1 MVEIDHNIRW
11 SAIATHLPGRTDNE
25 IKNFWNTHLKKKLIQ
40 MGYDPMTHRPRT
52 DLFSTLPN
60 LIALATLL
68 DHHQMEEHANANA
81 NAAARLLQAEA
92 IAKLQYY
99 SLLQSSAAAAAAAA
113 SSIMTTNSSSNTQFN
128 NNNIIT
134 VDSNI
139 QYQYPMVEEEGE
151 GTLEVVPFDLE
162 THHLNNNA
170 PMLINSPWFVNNNF
184 PSPEA
189 DQAAS
194 CSRLPQLII
203 TDPSS
208 SIISGNNV
216 VVGETSTGSSNA
228 AAEQASSYWPDLLFD
243 EI

>member
-1 MVEIDHNIRW
+1 MVEIDNIRW

-68 DHHQMEEHANANA
+68 DHHQMEEHAAANT
-81 NAAARLLQAEA
+81 AARLLQAEA

-99 SLLQSSAAAAAAAA
+99 SLLQSSAAAA
-113 SSIMTTNSSSNTQFN
+113 SSIVTTNSSSNTQFN
-128 NNNIIT
+128 NNNIT
-134 VDSNI
+134 AVDSNI
-139 QYQYPMVEEEGE
+139 QYQYHPMVEEEGE

-170 PMLINSPWFVNNNF
+170 PMIINSPWFVNNNF
-184 PSPEA
+184 ASPEA
-189 DQAAS
+189 DQAAC

-203 TDPSS
+203 TEPSS
-208 SIISGNNV
+208 SIISSNHV

>member
-81 NAAARLLQAEA
+81 AARLLQAEA

-99 SLLQSSAAAAAAAA
+99 SLLQSSAAAAAA
-113 SSIMTTNSSSNTQFN
+113 SSIMTTNSSSNTHFN

-170 PMLINSPWFVNNNF
+170 PMIINSPWFVNNNF
-184 PSPEA
+184 PSTEA

-203 TDPSS
+203 TEPSS

-216 VVGETSTGSSNA
+216 VVGETSTCSSNA